1 MFVCLIYERKEKTK
15 IGEIFGISFA
25 IQKVVVKMSMD
36 VNTSPTNFSRNNL
49 VAGDLALLTTSIWSE
64 AISGRKVDTKEL
76 AKSHEQMKKEYI
88 KAIKSTRTKEEL
100 EVLFFVASIICRESG
115 IVLSVVAV
123 VRVAIWRFSVLTF

>member
-1 MFVCLIYERKEKTK
+1 MINERKEKTK
-15 IGEIFGISFA
+15 IGGIFGILFA

>member
-1 MFVCLIYERKEKTK
+1 
-15 IGEIFGISFA
+15 
-25 IQKVVVKMSMD
+25 MSMD

-64 AISGRKVDTKEL
+64 AISGRKVDNKEL
-76 AKSHEQMKKEYI
+76 ARSHEQMKKEYI

-100 EVLFFVASIICRESG
+100 EVFFCYAVLIYRASG
-115 IVLSVVAV
+115 IAPCVVAV

>member
-1 MFVCLIYERKEKTK
+1 MIK
-15 IGEIFGISFA
+15 IGTFFGIEFVFK
-25 IQKVVVKMSMD
+25 KVVVKMSMD

-64 AISGRKVDTKEL
+64 AISGRKVDNKEL
-76 AKSHEQMKKEYI
+76 AQSHEQMKKEYI

-100 EVLFFVASIICRESG
+100 EVFFSSGSFICRESG
-115 IVLSVVAV
+115 IASCVVAV